1 MPNDLQVM
9 EFDTSKLELIKRTV
23 AKGATQDE
31 FELFLHACKRTGL
44 DPLMKQI
51 HAIKRWN
58 VAEQRETM
66 AIQTGIDGYR
76 LVADRTGKYA
86 GSDDAV
92 FEEKDGK
99 PIKATVTV
107 WKMVEG
113 QRVPFTASARF
124 EEYAQK
130 KKDGSLTSFWVKMS
144 YSQLAK
150 CAESLA
156 LRKAFPAE
164 LSGVYTHDEMM
175 QADAEPVKPALII
188 PDVRPQVGN
197 RDFGGTASAVNTD
210 KYTGEPMSPPSKPP
224 AIPKQEE
231 DGAGHEGEPT
241 IAEAPLS
248 PHRSHQQASDA
259 PPAIKAASPSE
270 FARQMADKMTDQFE
284 DGLIGNIQPYQGTK
298 PYQKGCRPGYFD
310 LEDGQGG
317 LVRKFKYLDPDL
329 DISSGLKRVYYRT
342 ENYQGRTSY
351 AVTKIEALD

>member
-1 MPNDLQVM
+1 MPNELQVI
-9 EFDTSKLELIKRTV
+9 EFDNSKLELIKRTV

-51 HAIKRWN
+51 HAIKRWSA
-58 VAEQRETM
+58 VEQRETM

-92 FEEKDGK
+92 FDEKDGK

-113 QRVPFTASARF
+113 QRMAFTASARF
-124 EEYAQK
+124 DEYAQK
-130 KKDGSLTSFWVKMS
+130 KKDGSLTSFWIKMS
-144 YSQLAK
+144 YGQLAK

-164 LSGVYTHDEMM
+164 LSGVYTHEEMM
-175 QADAEPVKPALII
+175 QADTEPVKSAVQI
-188 PDVRPQVGN
+188 PEVRPPVGN
-197 RDFGGTASAVNTD
+197 RDLSPIPTD
-210 KYTGEPMSPPSKPP
+210 RYTGE
-224 AIPKQEE
+224 PKQEE
-231 DGAGHEGEPT
+231 DGASQGSRHDEPL
-241 IAEAPLS
+241 P
-248 PHRSHQQASDA
+248 QQPSDA
-259 PPAIKAASPSE
+259 PPAQSPSA
-270 FARQMADKMTDQFE
+270 FARQMADKMDDQYE
-284 DGLIGNIQPYQGTK
+284 EGIIGNIQPYQGTK
-298 PYQKGCRPGYFD
+298 PYQKGCSPGYFD

-317 LVRKFKYLDPDL
+317 LVKKFKFMDPTF

-342 ENYQGRTSY
+342 ENYQGKTSY
-351 AVTKIEALD
+351 AVTKIEPLD